1 METYSIA
8 IQNRGQISTHIWC
21 LGRGISSD
29 VVIRRDDI
37 QHIQTHP
44 KEVKIGSFI
53 HSFKFKSGFTH
64 SNQGFIQ
71 NQTLSKDSVFCRIRQ
86 KYSLLCTHTIPLRV
100 SPTERDSKQLVI
112 QSLTIQSAWTTK
124 TSSLGQAL
132 AIGFRG

>member
-1 METYSIA
+1 MVTYSIA

-21 LGRGISSD
+21 LGGNI
-29 VVIRRDDI
+29 IGCGNTTRR
-37 QHIQTHP
+37 HTAHP
-44 KEVKIGSFI
+44 NEVKIGSFI
-53 HSFKFKSGFTH
+53 HSFKFKSGFIH

-124 TSSLGQAL
+124 TTSLGQAL

>member
-1 METYSIA
+1 MVTYSIA

-21 LGRGISSD
+21 LGGNI
-29 VVIRRDDI
+29 IGCGNTTRR
-37 QHIQTHP
+37 HTAHP

-53 HSFKFKSGFTH
+53 HSFKFKSGFIH

-86 KYSLLCTHTIPLRV
+86 KDSLLCTHTIPLRV